1 MFTGIVEE
9 VGCIES
15 VTKGEKSS
23 RLRIKAKAVLE
34 GTKIGDSICTN
45 GVCLTVTR
53 IHGESFSAD
62 VMAETMRSS
71 NLGALNIGS
80 KVNLERAVALGGR
93 FGGHLVSGHID
104 GTGIVRAVTRE
115 DNAIWV
121 SISVSGSIGRYLVE
135 KGSVTV
141 DGVSLTVARIE
152 PWGFRI
158 SLIPHTQKETLLIG
172 RTPGQTVNLEC
183 DLLAKYVEKLLQRG
197 TMQTTDLALTVD
209 QAGTADRARAANEAA
224 GGGKNE
230 LLSEA
235 YLRENGFFIN

>member
-9 VGCIES
+9 VGRIES

-23 RLRIKAKAVLE
+23 RLCIKAKAVLE

-53 IHGESFSAD
+53 IHGDSFAAD
-62 VMAETMRSS
+62 VMAETMRKS
-71 NLGALNIGS
+71 NLGALNVGS

-104 GTGIVRAVTRE
+104 GIGIVRAVTRE
-115 DNAIWV
+115 DNALWI
-121 SISVSGSIGRYLVE
+121 SISVSEPIGRYLVE

-158 SLIPHTQKETLLIG
+158 SIIPHTQKETLLIG
-172 RTPGQTVNLEC
+172 RMSGQTVNLEC
-183 DLLAKYVEKLLQRG
+183 DLMAKYAEKLLQHETHRAEA
-197 TMQTTDLALTVD
+197 LALTVD
-209 QAGTADRARAANEAA
+209 QNLTADRVKPTNASASE
-224 GGGKNE
+224 KNE
-230 LLSEA
+230 PLSEA
-235 YLRENGFFIN
+235 YLKENGFFN